1 MGNGF
6 LFCLTQTR
14 TGLQKAMRYTAIATC
29 VILAML
35 TIALFGVYNAQ
46 YSQYLNSWYG
56 HLYEDALYVA
66 GSRMSS
72 ALNFL
77 TFFWALALLAFAAV
91 VFHKTKRNY
100 VLKNSAMLFLIA
112 AVLNLITRLYMLIY
126 ISIFVLSNF
135 YDYDRYETITALFF
149 VDPII
154 NVWIFVAVASLV
166 CTILIRKRNGLWTT
180 LQPWMDAQGPP
191 ALAANPSY
199 KSPGEQW
206 QQPSNGHALGV

>member
-1 MGNGF
+1 MVWLICWASAIFLYWRTALRRKEDTGANIDMGNGF

-100 VLKNSAMLFLIA
+100 VLKN
-112 AVLNLITRLYMLIY
+112 
-126 ISIFVLSNF
+126 
-135 YDYDRYETITALFF
+135 
-149 VDPII
+149 
-154 NVWIFVAVASLV
+154 ASR
-166 CTILIRKRNGLWTT
+166 T
-180 LQPWMDAQGPP
+180 
-191 ALAANPSY
+191 
-199 KSPGEQW
+199 KS
-206 QQPSNGHALGV
+206 SL